1 MADTAYNDTGRRTHR
16 DSKSAAAEFDRLEWL
31 ARNMDAAFRLP
42 IIGTRIGWDGVLG
55 LIPGVGDV
63 ATLGPGLYI
72 LYRAH
77 KLGASRATLSRMAA
91 NMGVD
96 FVVGS
101 IPLLGDLFDM
111 GFKSNL
117 RNVRLL
123 RQHLD
128 FPQGHAPKTAA

>member
-16 DSKSAAAEFDRLEWL
+16 DSKSAAAELDRLEWL

-42 IIGTRIGWDGVLG
+42 IIGTRIGW
-55 LIPGVGDV
+55 VGDV

-117 RNVRLL
+117 RNVQLL

>member
-1 MADTAYNDTGRRTHR
+1 MAYTAHTDTGRRTRR
-16 DSKSAAAEFDRLEWL
+16 DDQSAATELDRLEWL

-55 LIPGVGDV
+55 LIPGVGD
-63 ATLGPGLYI
+63 AAALGPGLYI
-72 LYRAH
+72 LYRAY

-91 NMGVD
+91 NMGVE

-123 RQHLD
+123 RQQLD